1 MRLPDE
7 RFARLSVLA
16 VALALTGCGALGGG
30 DRPANAASEAG
41 EGAPQFASGPA
52 ADYPMVL
59 GEPFAIDG
67 MEYVPADRMNFDE
80 VGYATIDAE
89 GGISASHKTLPLPS
103 YVEVTSLE
111 SGKTILVR
119 VERRGPMTGTRL
131 VGLSAGAQAQLGSTE
146 GTPVRVRRVNPPE
159 IERAALR
166 AGQPAPERLATP
178 MSLVDVL
185 KRKLPAAGSLSLAK
199 AEEPEDGSEARPDTP
214 REPAQIVVA
223 IPNDIDDSVTK
234 SDEPAQTPSVAVV
247 AAVRTEPKE
256 APKPK
261 PEARSG
267 IVIQAATFSNETNA
281 KKAAKSIDGFVVPA
295 GRFFRV
301 RTGPYSDRGK
311 ANAALAKVK
320 AAGYSDA
327 RVIDAG

>member
-7 RFARLSVLA
+7 KFARLSVLA

-59 GEPFAIDG
+59 GEPYNIDG

-131 VGLSAGAQAQLGSTE
+131 DRTICRGASATRYDLKERRCVSAASIHRKSNGPRCAQDSQHRKDS
-146 GTPVRVRRVNPPE
+146 RR
-159 IERAALR
+159 RCHWS
-166 AGQPAPERLATP
+166 
-178 MSLVDVL
+178 MS
-185 KRKLPAAGSLSLAK
+185 
-199 AEEPEDGSEARPDTP
+199 
-214 REPAQIVVA
+214 
-223 IPNDIDDSVTK
+223 
-234 SDEPAQTPSVAVV
+234 
-247 AAVRTEPKE
+247 
-256 APKPK
+256 
-261 PEARSG
+261 
-267 IVIQAATFSNETNA
+267 
-281 KKAAKSIDGFVVPA
+281 
-295 GRFFRV
+295 
-301 RTGPYSDRGK
+301 
-311 ANAALAKVK
+311 
-320 AAGYSDA
+320 
-327 RVIDAG
+327 